1 MTGVPVEFHQ
11 AKPGDEEILVALEE
25 ALFPED
31 PWTWGMIADEL
42 ASPFSTYYLAALPDG
57 PDLQVVGY
65 GGVKVVGDG
74 ADIMTIGVFPRLRG
88 QGLGKQI
95 LDLLVSCAREA
106 GADYVFLEVR
116 ESNEA
121 ARRLY
126 ERSGFIVLD
135 RVRGYF
141 KNPFEDGIAMRLDL
155 TN

>member
-1 MTGVPVEFHQ
+1 MTGAPLEFHQ

-42 ASPFSTYYLAALPDG
+42 ASPFSTYYLAAFPDG

-74 ADIMTIGVFPRLRG
+74 ADIMTIGVFPHLRG

-95 LDLLVSCAREA
+95 LDLLVSRAREA

-135 RVRGYF
+135 CLRGYF
-141 KNPFEDGIAMRLDL
+141 KNPLEDGIAMRLEL